1 MLGKNNGLNELK
13 SLDEELYKNLLFLKG
28 YKGDVEDDLCLDFT
42 VTHDLFGKTHSVE
55 LIPGGS
61 KMPVTRSNR
70 VRFVLLNAHYHL
82 NVTTKDQT
90 EAFLRGFRELID
102 MKWLSMFS
110 EPELQ
115 LLISG
120 EDKPLD
126 VNDLRKHSQLK
137 GFYSTSSTV
146 RRFWRVLKGFE
157 VSHQKQL
164 LRFVTSCERAPRL
177 GFASLNP
184 PFCLQCVSI
193 SKDDERL
200 PTAATCFNTLKLPT
214 YSSEKV
220 MREKLIR
227 AITSGTGF
235 ELA

>member
-1 MLGKNNGLNELK
+1 
-13 SLDEELYKNLLFLKG
+13 
-28 YKGDVEDDLCLDFT
+28 
-42 VTHDLFGKTHSVE
+42 
-55 LIPGGS
+55 
-61 KMPVTRSNR
+61 
-70 VRFVLLNAHYHL
+70 
-82 NVTTKDQT
+82 
-90 EAFLRGFRELID
+90 

-126 VNDLRKHSQLK
+126 VNELRKHCQLK

-146 RRFWRVLKGFE
+146 RRFWRVLKSLD
-157 VSHQKQL
+157 VSHQFSPL
-164 LRFVTSCERAPRL
+164 LRFVTCERAPRL

-200 PTAATCFNTLKLPT
+200 PHFCHLFQHV
-214 YSSEKV
+214 KV
-220 MREKLIR
+220 AL
-227 AITSGTGF
+227 SVQQ
-235 ELA
+235 

>member
-1 MLGKNNGLNELK
+1 
-13 SLDEELYKNLLFLKG
+13 
-28 YKGDVEDDLCLDFT
+28 
-42 VTHDLFGKTHSVE
+42 
-55 LIPGGS
+55 
-61 KMPVTRSNR
+61 
-70 VRFVLLNAHYHL
+70 
-82 NVTTKDQT
+82 
-90 EAFLRGFRELID
+90 
-102 MKWLSMFS
+102 MFS
-110 EPELQ
+110 ESELQ

-126 VNDLRKHSQLK
+126 VKDLRKHTKLK

-146 RRFWRVLKGFE
+146 RRFWRILE
-157 VSHQKQL
+157 RLDMSLQKQL

-184 PFCLQCVSI
+184 PFCIQCVSI
-193 SKDDERL
+193 SRDDDRL
-200 PTAATCFNTLKLPT
+200 PSSATCFNTLKLPT

-220 MREKLIR
+220 MREKLIC

>member
-1 MLGKNNGLNELK
+1 M
-13 SLDEELYKNLLFLKG
+13 
-28 YKGDVEDDLCLDFT
+28 
-42 VTHDLFGKTHSVE
+42 
-55 LIPGGS
+55 
-61 KMPVTRSNR
+61 
-70 VRFVLLNAHYHL
+70 
-82 NVTTKDQT
+82 TTKDQT
-90 EAFLRGFRELID
+90 RAFLQGFRELID

-126 VNDLRKHSQLK
+126 VNELRKHSQLK

-146 RRFWRVLKGFE
+146 RRFWRVLKSLD

-200 PTAATCFNTLKLPT
+200 PTSATCFNTLKLPT
-214 YSSEKV
+214 YSSDKV